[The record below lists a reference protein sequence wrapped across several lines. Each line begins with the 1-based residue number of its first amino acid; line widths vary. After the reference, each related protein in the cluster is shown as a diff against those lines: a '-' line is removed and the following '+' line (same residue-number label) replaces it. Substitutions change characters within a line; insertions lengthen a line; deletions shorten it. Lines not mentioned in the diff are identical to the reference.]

1 MYGASYAKVEVD
13 LLSGETKLAHLH
25 QTFDLGD
32 PINLAIELG
41 QIEGGCIMGLG
52 HYQRENLNW
61 NNEGKSDI
69 LGGAYMAPYV
79 NDLPEKWHIS
89 LNK

>member
-1 MYGASYAKVEVD
+1 MYGASFAKVEVD
-13 LLSGETKLAHLH
+13 LLSGESKVAYLH
-25 QTFDLGD
+25 QSFDLGN

-52 HYQRENLNW
+52 HYQREELKW
-61 NNEGKSDI
+61 KSGKCDV
-69 LGGAYMAPYV
+69 LGGSYMSSYSK
-79 NDLPEKWHIS
+79 DLPEKWHIS